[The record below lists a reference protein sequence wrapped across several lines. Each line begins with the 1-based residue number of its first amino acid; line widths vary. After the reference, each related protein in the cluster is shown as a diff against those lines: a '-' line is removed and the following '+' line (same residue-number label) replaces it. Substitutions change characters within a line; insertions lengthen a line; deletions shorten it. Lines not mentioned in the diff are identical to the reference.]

1 MTDRVPHTVPP
12 EIVFPEPV
20 ANPADPRL
28 KHRFLPWDGKEAE
41 AVLIGVPFDEGVAL
55 GGGRPGAAGG
65 PTALRKAMLRYGTTY
80 DPEHDIDFDH
90 LRLADAGDLEVVP
103 DNVAATHERLAETV
117 AAILDAG
124 AVPIVIGG
132 GHDATF
138 GSVKGLMAGAASV
151 AGINVDAH
159 LDLREVVDGLA
170 LSDVEG
176 RITSGTPYRRILE
189 ELDLPG
195 QNLVEFGLHGSVN
208 SREHMRYAQKRGVPC
223 LTLGQVRQQGIYA
236 AFTRQLRLLS
246 GRAGSLFVSIDLD
259 VFASAYAP
267 GVSAPGV
274 EGLTA
279 EEGRRIA
286 FAAGGHPQVRL
297 FELMELNPLF
307 DVDERT
313 SRLAVMLLCAFLA
326 GLATRKAAPS
336 ARQKESG

>member
-1 MTDRVPHTVPP
+1 MTDRVPYTIPP
-12 EIVFPEPV
+12 EISFPEPS
-20 ANPADPRL
+20 ANQANIRL
-28 KHRFLPWDGKEAE
+28 KHRFRPWDGQEAE

-55 GGGRPGAAGG
+55 SGGRPGAAGG

-80 DPEHDIDFDH
+80 DAEQGIDFNH

-103 DNVAATHERLAETV
+103 DNVAATHEHLAGVV
-117 AAILDAG
+117 ALILDAG

-132 GHDATF
+132 GHDNTF
-138 GSVKGLMAGAASV
+138 GSVKGLMAGAPSV

-159 LDLREVVDGLA
+159 LDVREVVD
-170 LSDVEG
+170 G

-189 ELDLPG
+189 ELGLPG
-195 QNLVEFGLHGSVN
+195 DNLVEFGLHGSVN
-208 SREHMRYAQKRGVPC
+208 SREHRRYAHERRVPC
-223 LTLGQVRQQGIYA
+223 LSLGQVRQQGIDGA
-236 AFTRQLRLLS
+236 LTDQLRLLS
-246 GRAGSLFVSIDLD
+246 GRAEALFVSIDLD
-259 VFASAYAP
+259 VFAAAYAP

-279 EEGRRIA
+279 DEGHQIA
-286 FAAGGHPQVRL
+286 FAAGGHHQVRL

-336 ARQKESG
+336 ARQKEP